1 MRVLRARAAPEE
13 ASGGCTRSA
22 HPSSRL
28 SPDETPAGYALR
40 RRRGFKVEPNA
51 ARGGVWQR
59 GEGPRN
65 ISVVAKARV
74 AASERGVPWSAA
86 RVHHA
91 RVAPL
96 ATRWAQERQMVVPW
110 RAARVHH
117 ARVMPL
123 ATRWAQER
131 QMVCGS
137 GVKSTGAAKSSAPA
151 RYWPIM
157 KMRAAVTGTEQ
168 SALIWPSRANRAE
181 PASWSGCE
189 AGCMP
194 AWQTRRSRRYAGR
207 WR

>member
-1 MRVLRARAAPEE
+1 MGNVEDGRAGRRVR
-13 ASGGCTRSA
+13 SG
-22 HPSSRL
+22 RL
-28 SPDETPAGYALR
+28 LQR
-40 RRRGFKVEPNA
+40 RPWS
-51 ARGGVWQR
+51 VWQR

-86 RVHHA
+86 RMHHA
-91 RVAPL
+91 RVVPL

-137 GVKSTGAAKSSAPA
+137 GVKSTGAVKSSAPA

-168 SALIWPSRANRAE
+168 SALIWPSMADRAE
-181 PASWSGCE
+181 PVACQRGRPGGAGGVRADGGE
-189 AGCMP
+189 AVEVRKHEGLAEGP
-194 AWQTRRSRRYAGR
+194 NEEDGR
-207 WR
+207 HGL